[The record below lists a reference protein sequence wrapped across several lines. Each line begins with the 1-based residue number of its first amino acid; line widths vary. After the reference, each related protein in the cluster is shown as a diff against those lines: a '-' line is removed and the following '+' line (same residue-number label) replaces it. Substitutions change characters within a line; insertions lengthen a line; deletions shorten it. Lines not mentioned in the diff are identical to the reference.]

1 MRIAVGLL
9 PKTALV
15 DTGVFLRFLGD
26 KSEEPKSIAC
36 KAFCQAMLDS
46 HRELFIAA
54 PTITEVTRWK
64 GSKLPR
70 ARGITVVAFDDRA
83 AELLG
88 TKGPEN
94 TITTI
99 MQDTGATRN
108 CIRYDFM
115 IAACAARAHA
125 DVLVSLDKD
134 IPKICSYMGII
145 YKKPEE
151 YEEVSLL
158 KLASPLPLSAT

>member
-9 PKTALV
+9 PRTALV

-26 KSEEPKSIAC
+26 RPEEPKTIAC
-36 KAFCQAMLDS
+36 RAFCKAMLDN

-54 PTITEVTRWK
+54 PTITEITRWK

-70 ARGITVVAFDDRA
+70 ARGITVVAFDERA

-88 TKGPEN
+88 IKGPEN
-94 TITTI
+94 TITEL
-99 MQDTGATRN
+99 MKETGDTRN

-134 IPKICSYMGII
+134 LPKICNHMSITH
-145 YKKPEE
+145 KRPEE

-158 KLASPLPLSAT
+158 KLAPPPALPAS